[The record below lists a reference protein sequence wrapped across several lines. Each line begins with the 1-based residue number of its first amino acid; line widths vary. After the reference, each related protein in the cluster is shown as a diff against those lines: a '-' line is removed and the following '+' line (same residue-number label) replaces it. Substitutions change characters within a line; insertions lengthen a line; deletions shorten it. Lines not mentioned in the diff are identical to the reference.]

1 MNAGPFLTAAIAY
14 SGVALVVAAYRVDAI
29 AAKQRRAAFR
39 RDASE
44 ARAAEVEGRAS
55 GRTLARLS
63 AVLERI
69 GVALYK
75 HADMGL
81 IDLAVAV
88 AARLAKPLGRALGV
102 CLKLLV
108 LSFEVADSVF
118 SVTMMALHAVY
129 KGVRRAVG
137 TVASFVSD
145 AVVSIW
151 RNPFACLVAALAAL
165 AAAYFAYDR
174 GVEIDARA
182 TATTLFGPLVA
193 VASRLLSA
201 MRRTAGAARCLVSAA
216 LAPR

>member
-1 MNAGPFLTAAIAY
+1 MNAGPFITAAIAY
-14 SGVALVVAAYRVDAI
+14 AGVALVVAAHRVDAV

-39 RDASE
+39 RDAME
-44 ARAAEVEGRAS
+44 AAQAEFEGRAS

-137 TVASFVSD
+137 TVASFV
-145 AVVSIW
+145 
-151 RNPFACLVAALAAL
+151 
-165 AAAYFAYDR
+165 
-174 GVEIDARA
+174 E
-182 TATTLFGPLVA
+182 
-193 VASRLLSA
+193 
-201 MRRTAGAARCLVSAA
+201 
-216 LAPR
+216 